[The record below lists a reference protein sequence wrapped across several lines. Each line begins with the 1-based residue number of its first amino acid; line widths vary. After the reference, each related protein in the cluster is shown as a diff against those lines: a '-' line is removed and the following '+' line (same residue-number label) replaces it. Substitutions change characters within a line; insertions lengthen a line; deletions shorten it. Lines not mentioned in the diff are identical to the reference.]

1 MSILNYFRSLPK
13 EKDTGIGSFATKEAN
28 RAVKRVLSDVN
39 EPTRKKREVYTAF
52 NDQQRAAI
60 GKYAAECGDRGNAT
74 NTGSLHWQNREMPPT
89 LQISC

>member
-39 EPTRKKREVYTAF
+39 EPTRKKRKVYTAF

-60 GKYAAECGDRGNAT
+60 GKYAAECGNAAAV
-74 NTGSLHWQNREMPPT
+74 RKYKKF
-89 LQISC
+89 QILEKVPCVFS